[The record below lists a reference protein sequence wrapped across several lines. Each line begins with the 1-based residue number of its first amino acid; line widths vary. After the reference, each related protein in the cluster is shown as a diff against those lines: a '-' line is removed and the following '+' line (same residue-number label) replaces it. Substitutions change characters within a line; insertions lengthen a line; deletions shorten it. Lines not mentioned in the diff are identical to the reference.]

1 MENNCVDTLEYLL
14 KIKSEKKK
22 QEPSRIERDEFCSA
36 WVKLA
41 VREGYSE
48 RAERYLYNGVSFGG
62 AKPFKEYIDQIEN
75 KEQGLQSFFAGK
87 MYGTNAETTFRL
99 LAHLFALLLNDKK
112 STHLV
117 SIIIMR
123 FPAACFNKD
132 KKRLGNIESILLKY
146 FFAELDPNVRLV
158 PLKEIGV
165 KKPIFIVEFISAMEA
180 ALNNIDPSGLSK
192 NKVAN
197 MAKIKRWLE
206 EYRQPE
212 DGEKGPEADLSS
224 KKKCADSTN
233 IPAEDIV
240 PASETQSPVEEKK
253 SVVPGQPKDA
263 VVLTDEK
270 LPADMAAYLVDLL
283 GKAGKAATI
292 VESEGVQLKNEIGA
306 LRQALES
313 KNEKLQRTNQ
323 QIANQQETIAELK
336 KKLAAA
342 ESDIFTLR
350 QDVAQR
356 DAVIAEKNAE
366 ITERI
371 KMADVLSR
379 DRSEQA
385 DEALQRLAARIRVEY
400 RDFVDALDVPMSCD
414 LGENLRLQLQ
424 SIFDIL
430 EKGGMKIR

>member
-1 MENNCVDTLEYLL
+1 M
-14 KIKSEKKK
+14 
-22 QEPSRIERDEFCSA
+22 
-36 WVKLA
+36 
-41 VREGYSE
+41 
-48 RAERYLYNGVSFGG
+48 
-62 AKPFKEYIDQIEN
+62 
-75 KEQGLQSFFAGK
+75 
-87 MYGTNAETTFRL
+87 
-99 LAHLFALLLNDKK
+99 
-112 STHLV
+112 
-117 SIIIMR
+117 
-123 FPAACFNKD
+123 
-132 KKRLGNIESILLKY
+132 
-146 FFAELDPNVRLV
+146 
-158 PLKEIGV
+158 
-165 KKPIFIVEFISAMEA
+165 
-180 ALNNIDPSGLSK
+180 
-192 NKVAN
+192 
-197 MAKIKRWLE
+197 
-206 EYRQPE
+206 
-212 DGEKGPEADLSS
+212 
-224 KKKCADSTN
+224 
-233 IPAEDIV
+233 
-240 PASETQSPVEEKK
+240 
-253 SVVPGQPKDA
+253 VPGQPKDA

-306 LRQALES
+306 PRQALES

-379 DRSEQA
+379 DRSKQA

-424 SIFDIL
+424 SIFFCYP
-430 EKGGMKIR
+430 